1 MHSLDEALNL
11 LEEVEKIL
19 KEYNPDK
26 DDKEI
31 LGKLLSKNMKIE
43 AEAYAKYIR
52 I

>member
-19 KEYNPDK
+19 KEYNPSK
-26 DDKEI
+26 DDKEL

-43 AEAYAKYIR
+43 AEVYAKYIR